1 MSEIDTNGL
10 FIQASRTRLR
20 FSSVNGDLTVE
31 DLWDLPLTG
40 NLSLEA
46 IGNKLLAQQRS
57 FTDSILSRPS
67 GDSVA
72 KQRCDLSVENLRHVA
87 RTREAEI
94 EAKTTELARAT
105 ERARLDGLIR
115 NREGAE
121 LSIDELRAQREA
133 LSN

>member
-72 KQRCDLSVENLRHVA
+72 KQRCDLSVEILRHVA